1 MVDSYARDSNV
12 KQRVDAIRTR
22 FMARDR
28 RAADVRAV
36 RHGDFDQIAPGSF
49 SEDFPRPIVAN
60 MIDTYAKH
68 AAAALS
74 PLPRVTCQSAS
85 MASDRAK
92 AFADKRTKIA
102 NNYLK
107 RSRLQAQMQQGADQF
122 YTYGLLITEVSPNFD
137 EKMPDVFVND
147 STGYYPVWD
156 RHGRTIEVGQV
167 FRRRL
172 IELKAE
178 FPDLKV
184 PLSMESQRSARGDDR
199 EVEVYRYADKNR
211 IVLTVPECNDL
222 VLSQVQHNLG
232 RCPIVATKKQGL
244 DEEIRGS
251 FDDLIWV
258 QIARHTLQML
268 TLQAADEAVN
278 APLIVPQDVTDVPTG
293 PGAVIRTT
301 NPQGVNRANL
311 QVPNVAWAAVDH
323 LKQEMQTGAITPE
336 AMGGSID
343 ASVVTGRGVQ
353 ELMAGYSQQIA
364 MGQETL
370 VGHFQQVVEIC
381 FLVDEKL
388 WPDVDKQIAG
398 TAQGAPFKITY
409 RPSRDIDGDHTV
421 DVAYGGIAGLDPNRA
436 LIYLLQE
443 QGGGIVSR
451 DYVRRNVV
459 GEINATEEEAKIV
472 LEQARDSLVQGIS
485 GLGQSIPGIIAQGGD
500 AADTVAKIAKIA
512 AELQKGKPIE
522 EVAAKVFAP
531 PEPVQPEPGSPESA
545 GPGAAGEPAFDAFA
559 AQPGADATAGPGGRP
574 SLQQLFAGIGNS
586 GQAQLSAG
594 VSRMNPVA

>member
-1 MVDSYARDSNV
+1 VADSYARDTGV

-22 FMARDR
+22 FLARDR
-28 RAADVRAV
+28 RAAEVRAV
-36 RHGDFDQIAPGSF
+36 RHGDFDQLAPGAF

-74 PLPRVTCQSAS
+74 PLPRVACQSAS

-122 YTYGLLITEVSPNFD
+122 YTYGLLVTEVSPNFGD
-137 EKMPDVFVND
+137 KVPDVFVND
-147 STGYYPVWD
+147 SMGYYPVWD

-178 FPDLKV
+178 YPDMVV
-184 PLSMESQRSARGDDR
+184 PLSDAAQRSPQGDDR

-211 IVLTVPECNDL
+211 IVLTVPECNSM
-222 VLSQVQHNLG
+222 VLTEVRHNLG
-232 RCPIVATKKQGL
+232 RCPIVVTKKPGL
-244 DEEIRGS
+244 DDEVRGT

-258 QIARHTLQML
+258 QIARHTMQML
-268 TLQAADEAVN
+268 VLQGADEAVN
-278 APLIVPQDVTDVPTG
+278 APLAVPQDVTDVPTG

-301 NPQGVNRANL
+301 NPAGVQRVNL
-311 QVPNVAWAAVDH
+311 QVPNQAWAAVDH
-323 LKQEMQTGAITPE
+323 LKQEMQSGAITPE
-336 AMGGSID
+336 ALGGSID

-353 ELMAGYSQQIA
+353 ELMAGYSQQVA
-364 MGQETL
+364 MCQETL
-370 VGHFQQVVEIC
+370 VGHFAQVVEIC
-381 FLVDEKL
+381 FLMDETL

-409 RPSRDIDGDHTV
+409 RASRDIDGDHTV
-421 DVAYGGIAGLDPNRA
+421 EVSYGGVAGLDPNRE
-436 LIYLLQE
+436 LIYLLQM
-443 QGGGIVSR
+443 QGAGLVSK
-451 DYVRRNVV
+451 DYIRRNLR
-459 GEINATEEEAKIV
+459 GELNLFDEESKLLV
-472 LEQARDSLVQGIS
+472 EQTRESLVQGIS
-485 GLGQSIPGIIAQGGD
+485 ALGQSIPGIIAQGGD
-500 AADTVAKIAKIA
+500 ASDTVAKIAMIA
-512 AELQKGKPIE
+512 TEVQKGKPIE

-531 PEPVQPEPGSPESA
+531 PPPPDPVPGSPESVGA
-545 GPGAAGEPAFDAFA
+545 GAAGEPGFDAFA
-559 AQPGADATAGPGGRP
+559 ATPGADATAGPGGRP
-574 SLQQLFAGIGNS
+574 DLASLFAGISNS
-586 GQAQLSAG
+586 GAPQLSG
-594 VSRMNPVA
+594 GISRMQPTA